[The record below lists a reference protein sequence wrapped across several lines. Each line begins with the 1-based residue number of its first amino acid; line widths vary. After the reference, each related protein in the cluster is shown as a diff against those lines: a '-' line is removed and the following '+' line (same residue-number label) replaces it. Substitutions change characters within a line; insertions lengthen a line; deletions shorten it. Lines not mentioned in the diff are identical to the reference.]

1 MTAKFGQARK
11 MTPEMAQE
19 AIDAVLKH
27 GSVRAASEAMGLSRR
42 TIAVRL
48 DYAAAH
54 GMTKPRAQSNPS
66 RWRPGEEIVAA
77 RKAEFER
84 VSAAAPNR
92 SGNII
97 FRPDE
102 GPFCVFML
110 GDEHLDNPGT
120 DLKLWERWIK
130 PLNRA
135 KHVTGW
141 SLGDVLDNWVKP
153 LAFLYGAAETPAPEG
168 WILLEHYLD
177 QIGEDLD
184 CSVGGNH
191 DKWSGSAD
199 VLGMLMEKHGVLH
212 RNDSLRVAYKTPA
225 GREITVNAR
234 HTWSGRSMW
243 NAVHGIKRAARM
255 GIRDNILVGG
265 HIHISGEGREID
277 PLSGKISHCFQVAS
291 FKLVDEYA
299 DTLGLLEGHISPA
312 VALIIDPR
320 RPDTDPEM
328 VKHFYEPE
336 SAVEYLAF
344 LRRKKT
350 AQ

>member
-11 MTPEMAQE
+11 MTPGMAQE

-42 TIAVRL
+42 AVAVRL
-48 DYAAAH
+48 DYGAKH
-54 GMTKPRAQSNPS
+54 GMTQPRAQSNPS